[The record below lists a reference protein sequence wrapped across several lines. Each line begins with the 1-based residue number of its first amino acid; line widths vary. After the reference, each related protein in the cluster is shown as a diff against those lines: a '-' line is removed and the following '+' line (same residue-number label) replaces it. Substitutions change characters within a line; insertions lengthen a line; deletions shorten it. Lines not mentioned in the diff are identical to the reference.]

1 MDMKKKNAVM
11 YFSVAAVC
19 LLLFVALTVCLLF
32 VDRKE
37 TSPTGTVVGFASINS
52 AVFNLTGANY
62 TLYDLTEILGYLA
75 IAVAAGLAV
84 LGLVQ
89 LIRRRSL
96 LRVDRELLCMAVLF
110 VVVIAVYFAF
120 EHMVINHRPVLMP
133 GETVP
138 EPSYPSTHTML
149 SVCILVPASTYFGKH
164 IKLPAIRI
172 PAVVICLAVASVT
185 VVCRLLS
192 GAHWFTDIIGGLLIS
207 GTLVSA
213 YFGMTYILS
222 KN

>member
-1 MDMKKKNAVM
+1 MKKKNAVM

-37 TSPTGTVVGFASINS
+37 TPPTGSVVGFASINS
-52 AVFNLTGANY
+52 AVFDLVGANY
-62 TLYDLTEILGYLA
+62 ALYELTQLLGYLA
-75 IAVAAGLAV
+75 LAVAAFLAV

-96 LRVDRELLCMAVLF
+96 LAVDRELLCMAVLF
-110 VVVIAVYFAF
+110 IVVIAVYFAF
-120 EHMVINHRPVLMP
+120 EHMAINRRPALMP
-133 GETVP
+133 GETAP
-138 EPSYPSTHTML
+138 EPSYPSTHTL
-149 SVCILVPASTYFGKH
+149 LGVCILVPASAYFGNR

-172 PAVVICLAVASVT
+172 PAVFLCLAVASVM

-192 GAHWFTDIIGGLLIS
+192 GAHWFTDIIGGLLLS

-213 YFGMTYILS
+213 YFGATYILS